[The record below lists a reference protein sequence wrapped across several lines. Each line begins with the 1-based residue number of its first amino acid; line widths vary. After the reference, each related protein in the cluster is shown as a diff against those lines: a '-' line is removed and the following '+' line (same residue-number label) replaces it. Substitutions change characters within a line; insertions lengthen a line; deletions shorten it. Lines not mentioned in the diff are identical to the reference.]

1 MRLFVVYLIQIL
13 QIEGRANVLEK
24 GCRSVYGSVVDEL
37 KRLIEAGVYKSGEK
51 LPSVRA
57 LALERGINPNTV
69 QRAYLSL
76 EEEGY
81 VRIYAKKGAF
91 VVLEEKGAGREEEIT
106 AILRALKASGVT
118 REMLERAIIKAF
130 EGEQE

>member
-1 MRLFVVYLIQIL
+1 M
-13 QIEGRANVLEK
+13 EK
-24 GCRSVYGSVVDEL
+24 GSRSVYGSVVDEL

-91 VVLEEKGAGREEEIT
+91 VVLEEKESGREEEIT

-118 REMLERAIIKAF
+118 RETLERAIIKAF